1 MKIAGLQKL
10 TLLDYPGRLAATL
23 FTPGCNLRC
32 PFCHNAPL
40 VEENGAAVLPDGSSI
55 ECEYTPSSVLEF
67 LAERKG
73 RLTGVAITGGEPLMQ
88 SGIEDFIR
96 DIKGLGFDV
105 KLDTNGSFPKKLD
118 YLISEGLVDYVAM
131 DLKNSWEKYP
141 ITVGLAAD
149 AVPIDFTGGGRK
161 SAHYPVMDKIKTSFE
176 ILKEGRADYEFRT
189 TVVKELHELSDIQS
203 MASEIMMGFGE
214 AENMSSSVGTE
225 NAKTQP
231 KYFLQSFVDSGALL
245 CSGCSAHSRET
256 MLEFLNAARAIC
268 PATQLRGID

>member
-40 VEENGAAVLPDGSSI
+40 VEENGSAVLSDGSNI
-55 ECEYTPSSVLEF
+55 DCEYTPSSVLEF

-88 SGIEDFIR
+88 NGIEDFIR
-96 DIKGLGFDV
+96 DIKGIGLDV
-105 KLDTNGSFPKKLD
+105 KLDTNGSFPEKLD

-149 AVPIDFTGGGRK
+149 AVPIDFTGSGRK
-161 SAHYPVMDKIKTSFE
+161 PAHYPVMDKIKTSFE
-176 ILKEGRADYEFRT
+176 MLKEGRVDYEFRT
-189 TVVKELHELSDIQS
+189 TVVKELHELSDIQA
-203 MASEIMMGFGE
+203 MASEVMTGFGD
-214 AENMSSSVGTE
+214 ADIMNGFAS
-225 NAKTQP
+225 KQLP
-231 KYFLQSFVDSGALL
+231 KYFLQNFVDSGALL
-245 CSGCSAHSRET
+245 SSGYSAHPRET
-256 MLEFLNAARAIC
+256 MLEFLNAAKAIC
-268 PATQLRGID
+268 PTTQLRGID